1 MSSKSDVKQKITNA
15 ILLGDTLLYSATNK
29 NTNTHTSN
37 VREDAIEH
45 KTELTRKQE
54 QLKKELEKQYTV
66 LATYDRDFIDSNN
79 TLPEIQP
86 KSFLN
91 VIEDY
96 TNVFLCISY
105 LFMIVIF
112 IYSYTMTST
121 IQTTGLL
128 YSCLI
133 SVFITI
139 IASLIFYWIA

>member
-29 NTNTHTSN
+29 STNTHTSN

-54 QLKKELEKQYTV
+54 QLKKELEKQHTV
-66 LATYDRDFIDSNN
+66 LATYDRDFIDTNN

-86 KSFLN
+86 KSFIH